1 MSEQKENISLDIV
14 IDKPLLPLRD
24 VVVYPHMVIP
34 LFVGREKSKVA
45 LEQAMGEDKK
55 ILLSSQKRSD
65 IDDPTVNDINTVGTL
80 ANILQLVTLPDGT
93 VKLLVEGESRVDLI
107 EIRSDE
113 FFKADYCVLTEYGDE
128 EDKDIQA
135 LRRTLISQVETYV
148 RITKKVPAEVVST
161 FSSIKAVSYT
171 HLTLPTPPYV

>member
-1 MSEQKENISLDIV
+1 M
-14 IDKPLLPLRD
+14 
-24 VVVYPHMVIP
+24 
-34 LFVGREKSKVA
+34 
-45 LEQAMGEDKK
+45 
-55 ILLSSQKRSD
+55 
-65 IDDPTVNDINTVGTL
+65 
-80 ANILQLVTLPDGT
+80 
-93 VKLLVEGESRVDLI
+93 KLLVEGESRVDLI

-161 FSSIKAVSYT
+161 LSSIKESGRLVDTIIAHMSLKLEEKQKILEQINIKERLEFVIGLIDVEIDMIEVEQKVRGRVNHT
-171 HLTLPTPPYV
+171 WTRAQKKNILMQR